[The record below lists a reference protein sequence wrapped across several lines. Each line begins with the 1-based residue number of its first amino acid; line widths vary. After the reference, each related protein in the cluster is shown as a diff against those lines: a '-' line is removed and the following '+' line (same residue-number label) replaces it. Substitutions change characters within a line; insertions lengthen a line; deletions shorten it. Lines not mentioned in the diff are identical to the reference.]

1 MVRSFLV
8 FLILVDIIVFLFN
21 LFFKNKYLHRNCSLV
36 MTNIVHLLRD
46 FIFQRNHYLDP
57 KYPYYFNVP
66 SLSSYFKMFPEILLG
81 NILKYDTVGNIYKLL
96 GKCSFKYVDEH
107 FPNNL

>member
-1 MVRSFLV
+1 MDGAL
-8 FLILVDIIVFLFN
+8 FLIFPN
-21 LFFKNKYLHRNCSLV
+21 TRRFKNKYLYRNFSLV

-81 NILKYDTVGNIYKLL
+81 NILKYDTVGNIYNLL

-107 FPNNL
+107 FISLIYAIIL